1 MRMFF
6 ILTLPKFYD
15 KSELKQH
22 ETQNFIFT
30 DRVALQCNNCIR
42 ANHHFAGE
50 CQSLQVL
57 YNSFTTWCDVNQ
69 WSDFLQSDTEC
80 R

>member
-30 DRVALQCNNCIR
+30 DRVALQCHNCIR
-42 ANHHFAGE
+42 ANHHFAGK
-50 CQSLQVL
+50 
-57 YNSFTTWCDVNQ
+57 
-69 WSDFLQSDTEC
+69 C
-80 R
+80 RSPKILCHNIGERYSISRW